1 MTWAWRSTSTGE
13 SIPVNPLT
21 SSANAEVECIARAV
35 EEFAK
40 TSSADVLISWKHFY
54 LNSIAQALGAPNARA
69 IYPDER

>member
-1 MTWAWRSTSTGE
+1 
-13 SIPVNPLT
+13 VNPLT